1 MYHLKSNNKVK
12 MNNVTI
18 QVKKK
23 NTRDTTAV
31 PWVYSQVRAS
41 PH

>member
-1 MYHLKSNNKVK
+1 MYHLASNNKLK

-23 NTRDTTAV
+23 NMMGTTEV
-31 PWVYSQVRAS
+31 PWVYSQVRSS